1 MSKPSIGLAMIMQD
15 ERVHIPATIAQ
26 FYHVIDDIIVID
38 GGSKDD
44 SVEWAERMG
53 ARIIKRP
60 FGNDFSAQKNFAID
74 NLGTDWVYMHDP
86 DERLEPPLL
95 EILPMLV
102 TTEGQKFLMRAEVI
116 PINEDDFDCFGI
128 PRKNFIDG
136 VQTPIYPDYQYRLF
150 LRHCRFEGVVHEK
163 ITNFKN
169 RAEVDYRRPDNARPE
184 LRVEEGLATIDTE
197 RGQVESGVN
206 AHDPEQWSRFNILHF
221 KSSTKQEEQDQ
232 LYRKIRGEK

>member
-1 MSKPSIGLAMIMQD
+1 M
-15 ERVHIPATIAQ
+15 
-26 FYHVIDDIIVID
+26 
-38 GGSKDD
+38 
-44 SVEWAERMG
+44 
-53 ARIIKRP
+53 
-60 FGNDFSAQKNFAID
+60 
-74 NLGTDWVYMHDP
+74 
-86 DERLEPPLL
+86 
-95 EILPMLV
+95 
-102 TTEGQKFLMRAEVI
+102 
-116 PINEDDFDCFGI
+116 
-128 PRKNFIDG
+128 
-136 VQTPIYPDYQYRLF
+136 
-150 LRHCRFEGVVHEK
+150 VHEK